1 MGAVPGQVPAV
12 LTDADVG
19 LFRADER
26 VFEAMLDGWRA
37 QMLARGLT
45 STTITARCGVVARF
59 QRFTGTFPWH
69 WVPGDLED
77 FQAQRRSGPRPISL
91 TTLRADSSAIAA
103 FCTYLTT
110 PVYGW
115 ADFCQQAFGDV
126 PAQVVFEWNA
136 PRHTA
141 DDAIAPGRRAFTRA
155 ELQRLFDHLDDHI
168 DREHAAGSKRWL
180 PALRDS
186 IAFKTCYAY
195 GLRRRELTMLE
206 VGDFGPN
213 PHVPAYGGFGAV
225 QVRWAKGT
233 TGSGPRRRTVL
244 TVPEFDW
251 VVGLLRFWT
260 GPDGRARFPTA
271 DTSGALWPSE
281 RGGRLRLG
289 SLGDAFAQLREE
301 VGLPKELG
309 LHCLRHSYVTHLIE
323 AGYDPAFVQTQVGH
337 AHASTTGLYT
347 SVSSDFKQRTIQQM
361 IAARLATGLEEV
373 PDA

>member
-1 MGAVPGQVPAV
+1 MDAVPGQVPAV
-12 LTDADVG
+12 LTDAGVR

-45 STTITARCGVVARF
+45 PATIKARCGVVARF
-59 QRFTGTFPWH
+59 QRFTATFPWQ

-91 TTLRADSSAIAA
+91 TTLRADSSAVAA

-115 ADFCQQAFGDV
+115 APFCQQAFGDV
-126 PAQVVFEWNA
+126 PAQVVFEWNT

-141 DDAIAPGRRAFTRA
+141 DDAVTPGRRAFTRA

-186 IAFKTCYAY
+186 IALKTCYAY

-233 TGSGPRRRTVL
+233 TGYRAHRPGVRLGGGPAAILDRPRRA
-244 TVPEFDW
+244 
-251 VVGLLRFWT
+251 
-260 GPDGRARFPTA
+260 GP
-271 DTSGALWPSE
+271 
-281 RGGRLRLG
+281 
-289 SLGDAFAQLREE
+289 
-301 VGLPKELG
+301 
-309 LHCLRHSYVTHLIE
+309 
-323 AGYDPAFVQTQVGH
+323 
-337 AHASTTGLYT
+337 
-347 SVSSDFKQRTIQQM
+347 
-361 IAARLATGLEEV
+361 V
-373 PDA
+373 PDS